1 MPDGKSA
8 VRGGFIHSVS
18 EQPNKVEFPTAS
30 REFRK
35 GWLPLLGIAL
45 MLVLFPERV
54 SAQIE
59 PNAGQWKT
67 WVLSSGSQLRL
78 PPPPDQRVSKEEV
91 EVLAELATQRDAN
104 AVTLIRFW
112 DSGSPSYQW
121 NQIAVGETSKLKLN
135 TPRSERVLALVH
147 VAIYDAMVAAWDSKY
162 TYHRPRPSDLVK
174 SLTTAIP
181 NPDSP
186 SYPSEHAVA
195 AGAASA
201 VLAYLFPA
209 DTQSILAQAQAAAMS
224 RLLAG
229 VQYPS
234 DVQAGLTLG
243 QEVAALVIARAQ
255 ADGSDA
261 VFSGAIPNGPCNWK
275 GTNPAEPL
283 AGTWRTW
290 VLSSGS
296 EFRVGPPPAC
306 DSAQE
311 ANELLEVKSFPRVL
325 PAAGAAFDPESKGFF
340 WQGKAVTFWSDL
352 LDKKIFENR
361 LENNPP
367 RAARAYALEATTGYD
382 AMVACW
388 DSKYTYWAIRPV
400 QLDPT
405 TKTLFTTPN
414 HPSYPSAHACVS
426 GANAGVL
433 AYLFPQDAAFF
444 QAEATEAAESRLW
457 SGIHFRS
464 DLNAGLALAQ
474 AVTQAAVARAQNDG
488 SQ

>member
-1 MPDGKSA
+1 METTRIKKITWRMLFA
-8 VRGGFIHSVS
+8 
-18 EQPNKVEFPTAS
+18 
-30 REFRK
+30 
-35 GWLPLLGIAL
+35 LGL
-45 MLVLFPERV
+45 GLTLFVLVA

-67 WVLSSGSQLRL
+67 WVLSSGSQFRL
-78 PPPPDQRVSKEEV
+78 PEPPSQRDSKEEV
-91 EVLAELATQRDAN
+91 EVLANLATQRDAN
-104 AVTLIRFW
+104 ALALVKLW
-112 DSGSPSYQW
+112 DAGSPSYQW
-121 NQIAVGETSKLKLN
+121 NQIALSEISKFNLN
-135 TPRSERVLALVH
+135 TPRGERVLALVN

-162 TYHRPRPSDLVK
+162 IYNRPRPSDLVK
-174 SLTTAIP
+174 SLSTAIP

-195 AGAASA
+195 AGAAST

-209 DTQSILAQAQAAAMS
+209 DAQTFADQAAGAGTS

-234 DVQAGLTLG
+234 DVQAGLDLG
-243 QEVAALVIARAQ
+243 RAVAALVIARAQ
-255 ADGSDA
+255 SDGSDA
-261 VFSGAIPNGPCNWK
+261 IFGGSIPNGPCDWK
-275 GTNPAEPL
+275 GTNPVEPL
-283 AGTWRTW
+283 AGTWKTW

-296 EFRVGPPPAC
+296 EFRPGPPPAC

-311 ANELLEVKSFPRVL
+311 AAELAVVKSFPRVL
-325 PAAGAAFDPESKGFF
+325 PAAGSATATGSPFYTESKGFF

-367 RAARAYALEATTGYD
+367 RAARAYAIQSITGYD

-388 DSKYTYWAIRPV
+388 DGKYTYWAIRPV
-400 QLDPT
+400 QLDST

-414 HPSYPSAHACVS
+414 HPGYPSAHACVS
-426 GANAGVL
+426 GANAGAL
-433 AYLFPQDAAFF
+433 AYLFPQDAESF
-444 QAEATEAAESRLW
+444 QAQAVEAAESRIW

-464 DLNAGLALAQ
+464 DINAGFAIAQ
-474 AVTQAAVARAQNDG
+474 AVVQAVAAQAQNDG

>member
-1 MPDGKSA
+1 MQSA
-8 VRGGFIHSVS
+8 AAWKNGLVVLAVVVGLVS
-18 EQPNKVEFPTAS
+18 FSP
-30 REFRK
+30 
-35 GWLPLLGIAL
+35 
-45 MLVLFPERV
+45 VL

-59 PNAGQWKT
+59 PTAGNWQT

-78 PPPPDQRVSKEEV
+78 QPPPGQRDSKEEI
-91 EVLAELATQRDAN
+91 EILLNLAAQRDPGGFD
-104 AVTLIRFW
+104 LIRFW
-112 DSGSPSYQW
+112 DAGSPSYRW
-121 NQIAVGETSKLKLN
+121 NQIASTEISKFNIN
-135 TPRSERVLALVH
+135 TPRGERVLALVH

-162 TYHRPRPSDLVK
+162 FYSRPRPSDLDKKLSTV
-174 SLTTAIP
+174 IP

-209 DTQSILAQAQAAAMS
+209 DAQMFADQATAEGNS

-234 DVQAGLTLG
+234 DVQAGLDLG
-243 QEVAALVIARAQ
+243 RAVAALVIARAQ
-255 ADGSDA
+255 SDGS
-261 VFSGAIPNGPCNWK
+261 SAIFNGTIPTGPCNWQ

-290 VLSSGS
+290 VLTRGS
-296 EFRVGPPPAC
+296 EFRPGPPPDC
-306 DSAQE
+306 TSTQE
-311 ANELLEVKSFPRVL
+311 AAELAEVKSFPRVL
-325 PAAGAAFDPESKGFF
+325 PATGSSFILLSPFDTESKGFF
-340 WQGKAVTFWSDL
+340 WQGRALTFWSDL

-361 LENNPP
+361 VDNNPP
-367 RAARAYALEATTGYD
+367 RAARAYAIQNIAGYD

-388 DSKYTYWAIRPV
+388 DAKYAYWAIRPI
-400 QLDPT
+400 QLDST
-405 TKTLFTTPN
+405 VKTLFTTPN

-426 GANAGVL
+426 GANADAL
-433 AYLFPQDAAFF
+433 SYLFPQDAAFF
-444 QAEATEAAESRLW
+444 QTQAVQAAESRIW

-464 DLNAGLALAQ
+464 DIDAGLALATAVSQ
-474 AVTQAAVARAQNDG
+474 AVVERVRKDG